1 VEASLSRSPVSLLGI
16 VFELNLSLETLLLPA
31 GPYDDLVNHSYPW
44 GNTLSYP
51 QYPQGPSQQPYP
63 QQNSQ
68 GGEPP
73 LWAPYYGAPFPAA
86 VKRFFKKYATF
97 SGRASRSEYWW
108 WTLVSVVVS
117 IILNIIVGAG
127 STTTSTGATAPG
139 PGATFGFILIAIWG
153 LATIIPSLALSVRR
167 LHDGNFS
174 GWLLL
179 LGLVPF
185 LGTLAVLVFMILPPN
200 PAGQRFDQ
208 PTGV

>member
-1 VEASLSRSPVSLLGI
+1 M
-16 VFELNLSLETLLLPA
+16 LLLLA
-31 GPYDDLVNHSYPW
+31 GAYQDELVNHSYLW

-51 QYPQGPSQQPYP
+51 QYPQEPSHQPYP
-63 QQNSQ
+63 QQQ
-68 GGEPP
+68 FAPGGEPP

-108 WTLVSVVVS
+108 WTLVSVVVGMV
-117 IILNIIVGAG
+117 LNIIVNAGAA
-127 STTTSTGATAPG
+127 STTSTGVTSAPG
-139 PGATFGFILIAIWG
+139 PGATFGFILIGIWS
-153 LATIIPSLALSVRR
+153 LATIVPSLALSVRR

-179 LGLVPF
+179 LALVPF
-185 LGTLAVLVFMILPPN
+185 LGTLAVLIFMILPSN

-208 PTGV
+208 PTRV